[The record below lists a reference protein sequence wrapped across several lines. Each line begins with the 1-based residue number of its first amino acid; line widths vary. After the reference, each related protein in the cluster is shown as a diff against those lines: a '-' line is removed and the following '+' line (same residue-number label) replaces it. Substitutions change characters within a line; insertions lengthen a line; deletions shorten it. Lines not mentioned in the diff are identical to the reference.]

1 MKDLHNTVAV
11 ALDALGGLGA
21 QMYSARASASKT
33 NEFNV
38 DGGKF
43 SLFRTTIDASLALTA
58 IKDQKRG
65 VVSGNSFE
73 EQAVR
78 LAAADCLAAAEAG
91 QADPAWD
98 IAGEGRGDFK
108 DGAYEPDMDKL
119 FARSQEMLSQ
129 IGKEYPKIML
139 EQVIIS
145 HTRVDSLYENSKG
158 VKYTGQSGC
167 YDVSL
172 MFSGHEGDKGSS
184 FNGAALRL
192 DNLDKPFLDQ
202 GGLRQTLK
210 DAENQIHTV
219 PVTGKFEGAVVFT
232 PECLGSMLGELMDS
246 YVGSTVIMD
255 GTSRWKDSLES
266 QVADPRITIR
276 MAPRDPRVICG
287 ERYTA
292 EGYLSEDYAL
302 IEKGVLKHFMLS
314 DYAARKTGH
323 KRAPNSTYQGIME
336 PGEMPLSEII
346 ASIPRGLLVGRY
358 SGGSTATSGEFSGV
372 AKNTF
377 LIEDGKVTD
386 AVSETMIA
394 GNLAGMLNRVIGIS
408 SETVENG
415 HGSLPWLA
423 VDGITIS
430 GN

>member
-1 MKDLHNTVAV
+1 MNNLHSTVEL
-11 ALDALGGLGA
+11 ALSALGGLGA
-21 QMYSARASASKT
+21 QMYSARASQSKT

-38 DGGKF
+38 DGGRF
-43 SLFRTTIDASLALTA
+43 SLFRTTIDAGLALTA

-73 EQAVR
+73 EKAVR
-78 LAAADCLAAAEAG
+78 LAAADCLAAAEAT

-98 IAGEGRGDFK
+98 IAGEGQGDFK
-108 DGAYEPDMDKL
+108 DGAYQPDMDKL
-119 FARSQEMLSQ
+119 FSRTQEMLNQ
-129 IGKEYPKIML
+129 IGQEYPKIML

-145 HTRVDSLYENSKG
+145 HIQVDSLYENSKG
-158 VKYTGQSGC
+158 VKYSGQSGC

-172 MFSGHEGDKGSS
+172 MFSGHEGDKASS
-184 FNGAALRL
+184 FNGAGLRV
-192 DNLDKPFLDQ
+192 DNLDAPFLDQ

-210 DAENQIHTV
+210 DAENQIHTT
-219 PVTGKFEGAVVFT
+219 PVSGKFEGAVVFT
-232 PECLGSMLGELMDS
+232 PDCLGSMLGELMDS

-255 GTSRWKDSLES
+255 GTSQWKDKLDS
-266 QVADPRITIR
+266 QVVDPRVTIR
-276 MAPRDPRVICG
+276 IAPRDPRMVCG

-302 IEKGVLKHFMLS
+302 IDQGKLKYFMLS

-323 KRAPNSTYQGIME
+323 KRAPNSAYQAIME
-336 PGEMPLSEII
+336 PGEKPLSDII
-346 ASIPRGLLVGRY
+346 AGISKGLLMGRY

-377 LIEDGKVTD
+377 LIENGKVAG

-394 GNLAGMLNRVIGIS
+394 GNLAGMLNNIIGIS
-408 SETVENG
+408 RETLENG

>member
-1 MKDLHNTVAV
+1 
-11 ALDALGGLGA
+11 
-21 QMYSARASASKT
+21 
-33 NEFNV
+33 
-38 DGGKF
+38 
-43 SLFRTTIDASLALTA
+43 
-58 IKDQKRG
+58 
-65 VVSGNSFE
+65 
-73 EQAVR
+73 
-78 LAAADCLAAAEAG
+78 
-91 QADPAWD
+91 
-98 IAGEGRGDFK
+98 
-108 DGAYEPDMDKL
+108 
-119 FARSQEMLSQ
+119 
-129 IGKEYPKIML
+129 
-139 EQVIIS
+139 
-145 HTRVDSLYENSKG
+145 
-158 VKYTGQSGC
+158 
-167 YDVSL
+167 
-172 MFSGHEGDKGSS
+172 
-184 FNGAALRL
+184 
-192 DNLDKPFLDQ
+192 
-202 GGLRQTLK
+202 
-210 DAENQIHTV
+210 
-219 PVTGKFEGAVVFT
+219 
-232 PECLGSMLGELMDS
+232 MDS